1 MWKGTLTFGLVSVP
15 VKLYTAVSERSV
27 RFHQLHATD
36 HARIVQKRF
45 CAAEEEEVP
54 FSEVV
59 KGYEI
64 APGRHVV
71 IEAEEFAALEPAF
84 TRTIE
89 IEDFVQMEEIDPI
102 LFDRPY
108 YLVPNRGGARSY
120 RLLLQAMRDTDKVAI
135 GRVVLRSRQQLVAI
149 HPRED
154 ALVMT
159 TMNFGDEVVP
169 TSELHELHEDHVEL
183 SDNELEIAHRLVDSI
198 ARPFDVANYRDTYRE
213 ALLDLIDR
221 KASGEQ
227 VVLEP
232 PARDQPLEAPDLMSA
247 LEASI
252 EQVRARRAREE
263 EVLSVDGAPP
273 AKRAKAP
280 AKRKTKQ
287 PQRSTEA
294 ARAQL
299 KEQPQNQ
306 LLAGAVGGGLDAQLV
321 GHTLQHAAHSGQH
334 RISDQL
340 ARGLL
345 GELADAQLELP
356 SPRAHREGE
365 MTVGGVRGGVGAER
379 VADQHHVIQAIHRAV
394 RPREHDRHHPAQ
406 HRSHQR
412 ALGQA
417 QRRRAL
423 VCRLLA
429 LQLHAVARLLAL
441 QLQTS
446 PVVASSCMRRVRRA
460 GLCSSSLTG
469 LPGSRPR
476 RRWPQRVGRRSGGGR
491 RRGRTSCAPRCA
503 PHRRVPAARSR

>member
-36 HARIVQKRF
+36 HSRIVQKRY
-45 CAAEEEEVP
+45 CAAEDEEVP
-54 FSEVV
+54 YSEIV

-71 IEAEEFAALEPAF
+71 IEAEEFATLEPAF

-169 TSELHELHEDHVEL
+169 TTELNELAEEQVEL
-183 SDNELEIAHRLVDSI
+183 NENELEIAHRLVDSI
-198 ARPFDVANYRDTYRE
+198 ARPFDAANYRDTYRE
-213 ALLDLIDR
+213 ALLDLIDH

-227 VVLEP
+227 IVLEP
-232 PARDQPLEAPDLMSA
+232 PSRDQPLEAPDLMSA

-263 EVLSVDGAPP
+263 QALSGATADGNGDPT
-273 AKRAKAP
+273 RASSGRGARGRGGSGKGGGAG
-280 AKRKTKQ
+280 AKRK
-287 PQRSTEA
+287 
-294 ARAQL
+294 
-299 KEQPQNQ
+299 
-306 LLAGAVGGGLDAQLV
+306 AGANRGSATAKDGPTAGK
-321 GHTLQHAAHSGQH
+321 GRPAAAGRDGAKASPAKSGKK
-334 RISDQL
+334 
-340 ARGLL
+340 
-345 GELADAQLELP
+345 
-356 SPRAHREGE
+356 
-365 MTVGGVRGGVGAER
+365 
-379 VADQHHVIQAIHRAV
+379 
-394 RPREHDRHHPAQ
+394 
-406 HRSHQR
+406 
-412 ALGQA
+412 A
-417 QRRRAL
+417 QRD
-423 VCRLLA
+423 
-429 LQLHAVARLLAL
+429 
-441 QLQTS
+441 
-446 PVVASSCMRRVRRA
+446 
-460 GLCSSSLTG
+460 
-469 LPGSRPR
+469 
-476 RRWPQRVGRRSGGGR
+476 
-491 RRGRTSCAPRCA
+491 
-503 PHRRVPAARSR
+503 